1 MPAGGGHQAGPAARP
16 ALSPEETGQRQ
27 RVGKCQDRREADVS
41 VSAAQSAAFRKE
53 APAAGHVW
61 TVLEDDSY
69 VAPHKA
75 DGSRAMP
82 FWSRQ
87 SRAQRVVDQV
97 PAYSGLEI
105 VAIPFDA
112 WLRDLV
118 PWLAEQGVLIG
129 VNWSGERATGYDVS
143 PQDILGWFAAPAGTP
158 SQSTEGS

>member
-1 MPAGGGHQAGPAARP
+1 M
-16 ALSPEETGQRQ
+16 
-27 RVGKCQDRREADVS
+27 S

-69 VAPHKA
+69 IAPHKP

-87 SRAQRVVDQV
+87 SRAQRVVDHV